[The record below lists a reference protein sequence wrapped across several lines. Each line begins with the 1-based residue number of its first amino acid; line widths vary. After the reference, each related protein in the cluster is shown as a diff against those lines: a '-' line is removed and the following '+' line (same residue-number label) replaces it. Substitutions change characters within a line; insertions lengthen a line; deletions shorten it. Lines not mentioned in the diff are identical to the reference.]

1 MVRASRSSPNSVP
14 IFTVKL
20 FRCRLEIEIPANSS
34 SNFEPIGYEET
45 WALATM
51 ALIKTC
57 GLYDPPSIASA
68 LR

>member
-1 MVRASRSSPNSVP
+1 MRASRSSANSVP

-20 FRCRLEIEIPANSS
+20 FRCRLDIEIPPNSS
-34 SNFEPIGYEET
+34 SNFAPIGYEGT
-45 WALATM
+45 WALATT
-51 ALIKTC
+51 AFVKTC